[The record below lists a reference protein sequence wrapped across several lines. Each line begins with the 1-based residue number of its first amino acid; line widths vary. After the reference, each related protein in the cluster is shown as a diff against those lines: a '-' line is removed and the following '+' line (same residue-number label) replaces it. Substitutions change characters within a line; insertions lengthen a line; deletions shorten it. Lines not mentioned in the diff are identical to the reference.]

1 MESLTPSP
9 NIDMNL
15 KITRIECR
23 PECLVIVFQGQYKAG
38 CELDYYILQNEIQRV
53 FKVKDNISVGG
64 SCLVEDTEGKW
75 HRGRVLEKRENI
87 CEAFLIDTGQVLVV
101 EETHLASAC
110 NELFQLPPKVVWGVF
125 ASILPLGE
133 KWGPKAINYFSSLV
147 GLQITGHVKAVTPY
161 QLFILEVPKVISDV
175 LELQLGKFIDGDS
188 FCLIVETLRV
198 FPQEMLVPQLLQQKY
213 PVKELLTFS
222 NSEKPTDFW
231 PVPDDL
237 FPCLP
242 VGSKE
247 NVKITVAVSPNKF
260 YCQIQK
266 WQKELEDL
274 TGAMHL
280 YYEAI
285 STENNKSFDSL
296 GLLCAAKRQNGQW
309 HRGVIKQLLSDHV
322 EVWFMDFGN
331 IEAVPSSCVQKLKV
345 EFMALPMISFPCAL
359 SCFGS
364 QDETVIKSQ
373 LKELIRALIGQTSV
387 CVRVDLFNDIKRLYY
402 ITLQNQ
408 NLGINAK
415 HPENLNDAAASCVSL
430 SETTVTSIAVTYKP
444 CDGRYN
450 SFKNCTGNKRTKNCL
465 PEWDI
470 SLSSHCKRVE
480 MQMNSF
486 HTAFVVYVINPSD
499 FWIQT
504 CEYQNE
510 FQALMKNIADAYN
523 PCGADEMVLKNP
535 EPGLLCCARYSK
547 DMHYYR
553 GVVVEVL
560 HVNIT
565 VYFLDFGNTDTVPCY
580 DVKRLL
586 PEFSDLPA
594 LAMCCALAYTF
605 PVDDVWVKKETDFFK
620 DIVFNK
626 LLLLHVIGKQNNK
639 YIVNAQYKNGLQQG
653 NVATCMVQ
661 AGYAEH
667 WEKTPDSVLNS
678 AKKSQAL
685 NRQKLKKKKVNAQSI
700 CNIRKNKEI
709 CGNGERFRKEKSLS
723 VPSVLRESVVLS
735 CFGKGA
741 ISKSHKSVHEKR
753 LFYKEF
759 VFKPGAVF
767 EVVCSYI
774 VSPADFSCQLQ
785 SKLSEL
791 NNLMEQIQTY
801 YKEHTSPYKTGQ
813 AACVVKCPKDGK
825 WYRATVL
832 QQVSTN
838 EVDVVFVDYGY
849 QERVLLKD
857 LQAVLPDF
865 LTLESQAFRCGLK
878 DVSLQIDSLNWS
890 EEARRHFE
898 DFISASRGPLTCII
912 YALILVSPN
921 CLCNIVDLQTP
932 FISAEEFL
940 RERGLTQSE
949 YIGLRNLAS
958 LGSLYSFCYSSFNM
972 KIGSEEEVYITHIHS
987 PSKFYCQLNRNTE
1000 TIEALMK
1007 KVSVISKMPNSA
1019 KYDTSNTRLCIARYF
1034 EDGLFYRALAF
1045 PVESTSY
1052 LCADFVDFGNK
1063 NMVERDQLM
1072 PIPDSA
1078 TDLIFTP
1085 MQAIKCCLSDLRE
1098 TKIPASVTRWFE
1110 ETFLG
1115 KLLKAVIVSRESDG
1129 QIVVELYDGQL
1140 KVSQKIK
1147 EKVLEELALKN
1158 HMEEFVGSNGR
1169 VTTHMEDDK
1178 EINKVT
1184 VKNPER
1190 VKLKTK
1196 VKCQVYD
1203 KYYQTDIG
1211 QNFGDEEETAYST
1224 QKLCSGSSKPL
1235 TLQDS
1240 QEPGFRNTVSAVLEH
1255 REEPLVGEPASLS
1268 LCHPAL
1274 NSKEITVNA
1283 LSESHNERL
1292 NYTGQQQRNNED
1304 RPKLISLPQHDI
1316 QVNSEVAG
1324 YISHM
1329 NSPSSFYVQLAE
1341 DENLIIQLAEELN
1354 ESMVNIGHEN
1364 CIDELMVGDFIVAE
1378 HDTDCFYYRAVTKT
1392 PQSGNSFEAEFIYY
1406 DNTAVVSPSKICRIQ
1421 KKFLTLPGL
1430 SVHCF
1435 LRRVGSVPD
1444 ESWTNKST
1452 SYFISEINN
1461 KPVACKFLQQHGERW
1476 EIDVTCDG
1484 KSVSNDLLQEKGRTR
1499 WQNTP
1504 MHNQENRPKQIPVT
1518 NGNPQDRKCRNG
1530 LGGQSKTKAV
1540 RMKNSSKTPLSVLP
1554 QDLNSGQ
1561 VEGAEV
1567 ITISE
1572 SGEFHV
1578 QLLKNLQ
1585 ILHELNV
1592 MLVKEAQRSDLFR
1605 VDDIEEGL
1613 ECMTKSGRSLKWY
1626 RTKVIKKFVREKLM
1640 LVFFMDYGKCE
1651 MVSLNNAKMLSDE
1664 IKSIPKQAVFCK
1676 WVWFK
1681 KLKKIQFVHVVN
1693 ALLDREIRILFLRYL
1708 EPSHIWEVDILI
1720 GEILLQEYLNQ
1731 LLSRRRT
1738 IVGPEKSGNTDCKEF
1753 DTSFKI
1759 NSVTWTLLQS
1769 GRRYPGFATAVTD
1782 PSNFCIQFEVLF
1794 DCMKNLSLL
1803 LSDLPDNLPALPKEL
1818 VAPGASCLIKL
1829 GLEAQWNR
1837 AEVSEVTSQSVVL
1850 RFIDYGF
1857 LKSIPYS
1864 DIHKLKVIPESL
1876 SYLPRLAHSCSLHD
1890 TVPAKGEYWSDEA
1903 KLLFQKLLSKPG
1915 LILHFKH
1922 YGSEMKLEVDVLYE
1936 ENNLAHA
1943 LIAAGYA
1950 VRSRSRCCLIPV
1962 GRIKSE
1968 KTDLQPKCPNS
1979 SYCASLC
1986 EPDYN
1991 YDEKSYFADRNKKV
2005 KQKKYPRRRTIC
2017 DKVSNKSGKVGAGI
2031 SLTKDL
2037 SSYNTERKEKLQKVD
2052 HTEEEISG
2060 ELKSDDILY
2069 MS

>member
-1 MESLTPSP
+1 MALTCPFRSYRMESLTPSP
-9 NIDMNL
+9 NIVDMNL
-15 KITRIECR
+15 KITSIECH

-53 FKVKDNISVGG
+53 FKVKGNADVGG

-110 NELFQLPPKVVWGVF
+110 DELFHLPPKVVLGVF

-147 GLQITGHVKAVTPY
+147 GLQVTGHVKAVTPY
-161 QLFILEVPKVISDV
+161 QLFIVEVPKIINDV
-175 LELQLGKFIDGDS
+175 LELKLGKFIDGDS
-188 FCLIVETLRV
+188 FCLIVETLRA
-198 FPQEMLVPQLLQQKY
+198 FPQEMLCKRVPQLLQQKY
-213 PVKELLTFS
+213 PVKEFLTFL

-237 FPCLP
+237 FPRLP

-274 TGAMHL
+274 TEAMHL
-280 YYEAI
+280 YYEAVT
-285 STENNKSFDSL
+285 TENNKSSDNL

-309 HRGVIKQLLSDHV
+309 HRGVIKQLLSDRV

-331 IEAVPSSCVQKLKV
+331 IEAVPSSCVQKLRV
-345 EFMALPMISFPCAL
+345 EFMALPMISFPCVL

-364 QDETVIKSQ
+364 QDDAVIKIQ
-373 LKELIRALIGQTSV
+373 LKELIWALIGQTSV
-387 CVRVDLFNDIKRLYY
+387 CVHVDLFNDIKHLYY
-402 ITLQNQ
+402 VTLQNQ
-408 NLGINAK
+408 NLGMNAK
-415 HPENLNDAAASCVSL
+415 HPENLNEADASCVSL
-430 SETTVTSIAVTYKP
+430 LQRKVTSISVNYKP
-444 CDGRYN
+444 FDEKYS
-450 SFKNCTGNKRTKNCL
+450 SFKNCTGNKHTKTCL

-470 SLSSHCKRVE
+470 SLSSHYKRVE

-486 HTAFVVYVINPSD
+486 HTGFVVYVINPSN

-510 FQALMKNIADAYN
+510 FQVLMKNIAYAYN
-523 PCGADEMVLKNP
+523 QCGADEMVLKNP
-535 EPGLLCCARYSK
+535 EPGLLCCARYSE
-547 DMHYYR
+547 DMCYYR
-553 GVVVEVL
+553 GIVTEVL
-560 HVNIT
+560 HENIN
-565 VYFLDFGNTDTVPCY
+565 VYFLDFGNTDTVPCCH
-580 DVKRLL
+580 VKTLL

-594 LAMCCALAYTF
+594 LAMCCALACTF
-605 PVDDVWVKKETDFFK
+605 PVDDVWVKKEIDFFK
-620 DIVFNK
+620 HVVFNK
-626 LLLLHVIGKQNNK
+626 LLLLQVIGKQNNK
-639 YIVNAQYKNGLQQG
+639 YIVNVQYRNGLQQG

-661 AGYAEH
+661 AGYAEY
-667 WEKTPDSVLNS
+667 WEKTLDSVLNLAEKNQAPS
-678 AKKSQAL
+678 RHKSK
-685 NRQKLKKKKVNAQSI
+685 RKKVNAQSI
-700 CNIRKNKEI
+700 CNIHKNKVS
-709 CGNGERFRKEKSLS
+709 GNGEVFQKEKSLS
-723 VPSVLRESVVLS
+723 VPSVLRESVMLS

-741 ISKSHKSVHEKR
+741 ISKRCKSVHEKK

-785 SKLSEL
+785 SKLPEL

-801 YKEHTSPYKTGQ
+801 YKEHTSPYKPGQ
-813 AACVVKCPKDGK
+813 VACVVKRPKDGK

-832 QQVSTN
+832 EQVSAN

-849 QERVLLKD
+849 RERVLLKD

-865 LTLESQAFRCGLK
+865 LALESQAFRCGLK
-878 DVSLQIDSLNWS
+878 NVPLQVASLNWS
-890 EEARRHFE
+890 EEVRRHFE
-898 DFISASRGPLTCII
+898 DFISASRGPLTCMIC
-912 YALILVSPN
+912 ALILVSPN
-921 CLCNIVDLQTP
+921 RLCNVVDLQTP

-949 YIGLRNLAS
+949 DMGLRNLAS
-958 LGSLYSFCYSSFNM
+958 LGSLYSFCYSSFNI

-987 PSKFYCQLNRNTE
+987 PSKFYCQLNRNTG

-1007 KVSVISKMPNSA
+1007 KVSVISKMSNNA

-1063 NMVERDQLM
+1063 NIVERDQLI

-1085 MQAIKCCLSDLRE
+1085 MQAVKCCLSDLRE
-1098 TKIPASVTRWFE
+1098 SKIPARVTRWFE

-1115 KLLKAVIVSRESDG
+1115 KLLKAVIVSRETEG

-1147 EKVLEELALKN
+1147 EKILEELAPKN
-1158 HMEEFVGSNGR
+1158 YTEQFVGSNR
-1169 VTTHMEDDK
+1169 QVICHMEDDK

-1184 VKNPER
+1184 VKSPEN
-1190 VKLKTK
+1190 VKSKMK

-1203 KYYQTDIG
+1203 KYYQGDIG
-1211 QNFGDEEETAYST
+1211 QNFEDGEQTACST
-1224 QKLCSGSSKPL
+1224 QKLCSVSLKPL

-1255 REEPLVGEPASLS
+1255 RKEPLAGDPASDSLS
-1268 LCHPAL
+1268 HPAL

-1292 NYTGQQQRNNED
+1292 NYTGQQESSNENI
-1304 RPKLISLPQHDI
+1304 PELISLPKRDI

-1324 YISHM
+1324 YISHT
-1329 NSPSSFYVQLAE
+1329 NSTSSFYFQLAE
-1341 DENLIIQLAEELN
+1341 DVNLVMQLAEELN
-1354 ESMVNIGHEN
+1354 ESMMNTGHEN
-1364 CIDELMVGDFIVAE
+1364 CIDELTVGALIVAE
-1378 HDTDCFYYRAVTKT
+1378 HVTDCFYYRAVIKT
-1392 PQSGNSFEAEFIYY
+1392 LKLGNSFEVEFIDYG
-1406 DNTAVVSPSKICRIQ
+1406 NAAVVSPSKIRRIQ
-1421 KKFLTLPGL
+1421 KKFLTLPRL

-1435 LRRVGSVPD
+1435 LSRINSVPD
-1444 ESWTNKST
+1444 KSWTNKST
-1452 SYFISEINN
+1452 SYFVSKISN
-1461 KPVACKFLQQHGERW
+1461 KQVICKFLKQHGEQW
-1476 EIDVTCDG
+1476 EVDVICDG
-1484 KSVSNDLLQEKGRTR
+1484 KSMSKDLLQKKDRTTS
-1499 WQNTP
+1499 QNTP
-1504 MHNQENRPKQIPVT
+1504 MRNWENRLKQILVT
-1518 NGNPQDRKCRNG
+1518 NGNPQDRKSRNG
-1530 LGGQSKTKAV
+1530 LGGQSKAKMV
-1540 RMKNSSKTPLSVLP
+1540 RMQNTSKTAINVLP
-1554 QDLNSGQ
+1554 LDLNSGQ
-1561 VEGAEV
+1561 VEGAKV
-1567 ITISE
+1567 SHVSE

-1578 QLLKNLQ
+1578 QLLRNLR
-1585 ILHELNV
+1585 ILNELNV
-1592 MLVKEAQRSDLFR
+1592 MLLKEAQRSDLLR

-1613 ECMTKSGRSLKWY
+1613 ECMTKSERTLKWY
-1626 RTKVIKKFVREKLM
+1626 RSKVIKKFVREKLM
-1640 LVFFMDYGKCE
+1640 LVFFMDYGEYE

-1676 WVWFK
+1676 CVWFK
-1681 KLKKIQFVHVVN
+1681 KMNTIQLVHVIN
-1693 ALLDREIRILFLRYL
+1693 AVLDREIRIMFLRYL
-1708 EPSHIWEVDILI
+1708 ESSHIWEVDVSI
-1720 GEILLQEYLNQ
+1720 GEILLQEYLNE
-1731 LLSRRRT
+1731 LLSHCRT
-1738 IVGPEKSGNTDCKEF
+1738 VVGPERSINTDCKEF
-1753 DTSFKI
+1753 DKSLKI
-1759 NSVTWTLLQS
+1759 NSITWTLLQS

-1782 PSNFCIQFEVLF
+1782 PSNFCIQFEISF

-1818 VAPGASCLIKL
+1818 VAPGVGCLIKF

-1837 AEVSEVTSQSVVL
+1837 AEVSEVTAQSVVL
-1850 RFIDYGF
+1850 TFIDYGF
-1857 LKSIPYS
+1857 LKIIPYS

-1876 SYLPRLAHSCSLHD
+1876 SYLPRLARSCSLHD
-1890 TVPAKGEYWSDEA
+1890 IVPARGEYWSDEA

-1915 LILHFKH
+1915 LIFHFKH

-1936 ENNLAHA
+1936 ENNLAQA
-1943 LIAAGYA
+1943 LIAAGHA
-1950 VRSRSRCCLIPV
+1950 VYSRSRCCLIPV

-1968 KTDLQPKCPNS
+1968 KTDLQPVCPAS

-1986 EPDYN
+1986 ELYYN
-1991 YDEKSYFADRNKKV
+1991 YNEDSYFADRSKAKK
-2005 KQKKYPRRRTIC
+2005 
-2017 DKVSNKSGKVGAGI
+2017 
-2031 SLTKDL
+2031 
-2037 SSYNTERKEKLQKVD
+2037 
-2052 HTEEEISG
+2052 
-2060 ELKSDDILY
+2060 
-2069 MS
+2069 